1 MSSEV
6 CQSIIKSVEKHQEE
20 SGGWTTSRHYAVP
33 TTDVPVHE
41 VPAVLTQYNLLMRNH
56 VTNLLSVQYGVVP
69 STIRTID
76 AFVVK
81 VRLLL
86 VEGVVLLVLLF
97 VSCCLF
103 VLEPLDT
110 D

>member
-1 MSSEV
+1 M
-6 CQSIIKSVEKHQEE
+6 IKSVEKHQEE

-41 VPAVLTQYNLLMRNH
+41 VPAVLAQYNLLMRNH
-56 VTNLLSVQYGVVP
+56 VTNLLSAQYGFVP
-69 STIRTID
+69 SSVRTID

-86 VEGVVLLVLLF
+86 RRVLFFLMLLF
-97 VSCCLF
+97 VVCFLLSLN
-103 VLEPLDT
+103 LLHD

>member
-1 MSSEV
+1 M
-6 CQSIIKSVEKHQEE
+6 IKSVEKHQEE

-41 VPAVLTQYNLLMRNH
+41 VPAVLAQYNLLMRNH
-56 VTNLLSVQYGVVP
+56 VTNLLSAQYGVVP
-69 STIRTID
+69 SSVRTID

-86 VEGVVLLVLLF
+86 GVVLSDV
-97 VSCCLF
+97 VVCCLF
-103 VLEPLDT
+103 FAFVEFVA
-110 D
+110 